1 MLAPINSILY
11 VDDDTL
17 SLMVMRLLL
26 VNHMRVPHVTLFENS
41 ENFLQRVG
49 SIPVKPDVILLDIHL
64 KPLSGFE
71 MFKLLRENGYADS
84 TIIAL
89 TASVMNQEVIQLK
102 TAGFDGVIS
111 KPVNVDGFPD
121 LLERIRN
128 KEQVWAIT

>member
-1 MLAPINSILY
+1 MPTPVNSVLY

-17 SLMVMRLLL
+17 SLTVMKLLL
-26 VNHMRVPHVTLFENS
+26 VNHMQLPHVTLFENS
-41 ENFLQRVG
+41 ENFLERVR
-49 SIPVKPDVILLDIHL
+49 SISVKPDVILLDIHI

-71 MFKLLRENGYADS
+71 MLKLLRENGFADS
-84 TIIAL
+84 VIIAL

-102 TAGFDGVIS
+102 TAGFNGVIA

-121 LLERIRN
+121 LLERILN